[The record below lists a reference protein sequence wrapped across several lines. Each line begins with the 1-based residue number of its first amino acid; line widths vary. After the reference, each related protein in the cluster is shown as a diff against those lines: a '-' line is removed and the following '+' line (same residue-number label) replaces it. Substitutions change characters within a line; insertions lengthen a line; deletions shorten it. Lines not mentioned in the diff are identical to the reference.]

1 MVYYKGN
8 VFLSQVFTPRELT
21 KNRQKK
27 FFQWALEHGTKKVTA
42 FYNNNSLF
50 PGVYTLRIEDCIL
63 SSEEMDAEGRL
74 KVCGHSAY
82 VGELQVLATFD
93 EGETPAE
100 DPMNF
105 VRWLTEFFEQSH
117 MSEEEKERTLQ
128 LTLKEFLGV
137 CKTAAEQRL
146 LEVTK
151 NNGAPAEAEVPE
163 APLTKMEVIA
173 GKATCRVCHKAKLH
187 IVDGLVK
194 CPICNYVVGDI
205 DDLA

>member
-27 FFQWALEHGTKKVTA
+27 FFQWALEHGSKKVSA
-42 FYNNNSLF
+42 YYSNNNLF
-50 PGVYTLRIEDCIL
+50 PGVYTIRIDDCIL
-63 SSEEMDAEGRL
+63 SSEEIDAEGRL

-105 VRWLTEFFEQSH
+105 VRWLAEFFEQSH
-117 MSEEEKERTLQ
+117 MSEEEKEKTMQ

-137 CKTAAEQRL
+137 CKTAAEQGL
-146 LEVTK
+146 SEVTTTT
-151 NNGAPAEAEVPE
+151 GTQTEVPE
-163 APLTKMEVIA
+163 APLTRMEVVA
-173 GKATCRVCHKAKLH
+173 GKATCRVCRKAKLH